1 MMSAYRIKRCPVDTD
16 YSSYQMLKLGAV
28 VAQGWSESGD
38 VSFFKEEQDLV
49 PYVELI
55 CEEYGDTEHK
65 MLAKLLRVFNV
76 LAHPQA
82 HDVFVATEGGTIKG
96 ICELPDRF
104 TYAYLPGD
112 EYANSIFPVRWV
124 DWGEFC
130 PSFGKMSNDLAA
142 PLTNIGSETEVAK
155 YINEHWDDY
164 KREHNIEVQP
174 SNYQVR
180 LEELLSEFPKKCDE
194 SRKYYTELLMKK
206 RSAMENKEYVD
217 ALLASKNLIFTGAPG
232 TGKTFLAKEVARQI
246 TGDGDDVVIGSEG
259 SHIGFCQFHPSYDY
273 TDFVEGL
280 RPKKGDGAESIGFER
295 RDGIFKEFCAKAAIN
310 QTGNFNAAYDA
321 LRDRLESE
329 DKTSPESTLTLKTPT
344 DKPFNVYLNTE
355 DSLSVVTSGCDKASL
370 TLTRERLEDCYRGNP
385 YTFHAGYFQG
395 VVDYLRKEF
404 GLVQSE
410 SDPNQKYVFI
420 IDEINRG
427 DISKIF
433 GELFF
438 AIDPGYRGPRKGRIP
453 TQYQNLVDG
462 GVFAESFYVPENVYV
477 LGTMNDID
485 RSVESMD
492 FAIRRRF
499 AWREVTADDRF
510 ESMWAS
516 CGCGEFDKDLVWG
529 KMAALNKA
537 ISKVEGLGAA
547 FNIGPSYFARLADFK
562 GLEAPRAFDALW
574 RMHIGP
580 LVREYLRGMA
590 DAEKAYEVLNNAYDM
605 ALPKSQQ
612 AEG

>member
-1 MMSAYRIKRCPVDTD
+1 MLTCLIKRCPIDTD
-16 YSSYQMLKLGAV
+16 YSRYETLKKYSV
-28 VAQGWSESGD
+28 VAQGWPQSDD
-38 VSFFKEEQDLV
+38 VSFFREEGDIG
-49 PYVELI
+49 PFVELI
-55 CEEYGDTEHK
+55 CEQYGDFAHNS
-65 MLAKLLRVFNV
+65 LNKLQRVFFT
-76 LAHPQA
+76 LSHAMP
-82 HDVFVATEGGTIKG
+82 HDFFLATEGERIMG
-96 ICELPDRF
+96 ICELPEKF
-104 TYAYLPGD
+104 TYAYLPDLVD
-112 EYANSIFPVRWV
+112 EYANCIYPVRWV
-124 DWGEFC
+124 DWKDFC
-130 PSFGKMSNDLAA
+130 PTIDKMPNSQAA
-142 PLTNIGSETEVAK
+142 PMTNVNADLIVNYVK
-155 YINEHWDDY
+155 EHWEDF
-164 KREHNIEVQP
+164 KREHKIELQP
-174 SNYQVR
+174 EDCQGR
-180 LEELLSEFPKKCDE
+180 LDELLRDFPRRCASSREYYCGLLKERNKK
-194 SRKYYTELLMKK
+194 
-206 RSAMENKEYVD
+206 MEVKEYVD

-385 YTFHAGYFQG
+385 YKFHTGYFQG

-499 AWREVTADDRF
+499 AWREITADDRF

-590 DAEKAYEVLNNAYDM
+590 DAEKAYEVLKNAYDM